1 MKSLLILTGHSKGL
15 GKAILERFL
24 AEKNIQIVAIS
35 RSILDVRYPNL
46 TQIAQDLR
54 DLIGLEAKLPE
65 IFPAG
70 DFDKIILINN
80 AGWIGEVKPVGM
92 LQPTEMEKALKLN
105 LLAPMSLTD
114 AFVKAYSRLNIE
126 KLICNISSGA
136 ARKPMPGWAE
146 YCSGKAGL
154 EMFSKVASEDL
165 REKGF
170 SVFSVA
176 PGIVDTGMQREIR
189 TADSSDFPALDRF
202 KNFKTEGH
210 LSAPAIVAEKIF
222 YLLRNPALFPEVVQD
237 VRDFDLP

>member
-46 TQIAQDLR
+46 TQIAQDLS

-70 DFDKIILINN
+70 NFDKIILINN

-92 LQPTEMEKALKLN
+92 LQPTEMEKAMKLN
-105 LLAPMSLTD
+105 LLAPMILTD
-114 AFVKAYSRLNIE
+114 GFVKAYSRLNIE

-170 SVFSVA
+170 SIFRSLLA
-176 PGIVDTGMQREIR
+176 SSIPGCSGRSGQPILRIFRLWIASKTSKRRDTCR
-189 TADSSDFPALDRF
+189 
-202 KNFKTEGH
+202 
-210 LSAPAIVAEKIF
+210 
-222 YLLRNPALFPEVVQD
+222 LLRSWPKRF
-237 VRDFDLP
+237 FIY